1 MRNFNTLAFII
12 CILLAILFFNLPSK
26 ADVLLSVTAKYGAN
40 GFDAQGSTSTSTLST
55 PAKKHK
61 TTSFTTTTGSLD
73 VDNRV
78 QLVPGITLQTIP
90 EKKYDLSIGGGIYT
104 DSTVSVFL
112 GIRL

>member
-1 MRNFNTLAFII
+1 MKIFIL
-12 CILLAILFFNLPSK
+12 ILLSSFAASG
-26 ADVLLSVTAKYGAN
+26 DVLLSVTAKYGAN